1 MDINGAPYGSP
12 TGDPYGTP
20 NGPQSAPNGAPGSS
34 TPTPVSRG
42 DAGRTRR
49 LAVAIAGGALIGLVG
64 FGAAATTFA
73 ADPSPSPSAGTE
85 ATPAPNRNKAGGGTH
100 RGGMRGDCPN
110 MGDRGNGSGNGGS
123 GGGATPQTP
132 ESPSPSESPSD
143 VPESL

>member
-1 MDINGAPYGSP
+1 VETNGAPYGSP
-12 TGDPYGTP
+12 TGDPYGTQ
-20 NGPQSAPNGAPGSS
+20 NT
-34 TPTPVSRG
+34 TPTPVSRH
-42 DAGRTRR
+42 DAGHTRR
-49 LAVAIAGGALIGLVG
+49 LAVAIAGGTLIALVG
-64 FGAAATTFA
+64 FGAVATTFA

-110 MGDRGNGSGNGGS
+110 MGNGGNGSDNGGS